1 MLMKALQFLRPRALR
16 ERCVRDLVDAANRM
30 DYESIA
36 DLVSSDLVFADVR
49 GESIEGRDVWIREHR
64 RFIEAAGKPTIII
77 ESLDHNGEEV
87 LVRGHLE
94 GGSPEINGPTMW
106 RIVFRGSKIAYVEVT
121 RQYSQVTLPSF
132 VAGRERRE
140 A

>member
-1 MLMKALQFLRPRALR
+1 MLLKVLQFMRPRALR
-16 ERCVRDLVDAANRM
+16 ERCVRNLVDASNRM
-30 DYESIA
+30 DYESVK
-36 DLVSSDLVFADVR
+36 DLVTSDLVFADVR
-49 GESIEGRDVWIREHR
+49 GESIEGSGVWIREHR
-64 RFIEAAGKPTIII
+64 RFCEAAGNPQIII

-87 LVRGHLE
+87 LVRGYLE
-94 GGSPEINGPTMW
+94 GGMPEIGGPTMW
-106 RIVFRGSKIAYVEVT
+106 RIRFRGSKIAFVEVT